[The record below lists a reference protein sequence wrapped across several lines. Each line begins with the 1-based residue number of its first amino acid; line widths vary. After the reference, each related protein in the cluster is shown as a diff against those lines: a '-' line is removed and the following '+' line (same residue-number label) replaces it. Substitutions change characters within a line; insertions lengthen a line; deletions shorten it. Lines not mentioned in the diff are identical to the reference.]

1 MVYNWLTSQ
10 VIRIRWHP
18 LYPMALAKLPSNRR
32 MRSMMRS
39 SKKILSISTH
49 GYSYS
54 RSLTQRYAG
63 EISFH
68 TYPMIFFVSNS
79 LPWPGTLLCRH
90 ITDSWTNFHYVL
102 AIGIKYAK
110 PTCSTNARAHWSLF
124 QYAQYE
130 YSLGEKNAEE
140 IPLIDSAEA
149 IENAKKVYERGI
161 VAVRYS
167 VDMWVKYVDFL
178 IQTLNVSAEEA
189 RAYVLQ
195 NQFD

>member
-1 MVYNWLTSQ
+1 M
-10 VIRIRWHP
+10 
-18 LYPMALAKLPSNRR
+18 
-32 MRSMMRS
+32 
-39 SKKILSISTH
+39 
-49 GYSYS
+49 
-54 RSLTQRYAG
+54 
-63 EISFH
+63 
-68 TYPMIFFVSNS
+68 
-79 LPWPGTLLCRH
+79 
-90 ITDSWTNFHYVL
+90 

-130 YSLGEKNAEE
+130 YSLGKKNAEE